1 MKLTLNALTDLRD
14 LPYDTIIDARAPAE
28 FAEDHLPGAINLPVL
43 DDEERARVGTIYKQ
57 VSPFD
62 ARKIGGALVAKNVA
76 RHLEETLHDFQ
87 GGWRPLVYCW
97 RGGQRSGSFATILS
111 QVGWRVG
118 LIDGGYKSYRR
129 LIVRSMHDAPI
140 PHKFILIDGPTGTAK
155 TDLLAHLKSAGAQVI
170 DLEGIY
176 AHRGSLL
183 GAVDH
188 PQPSQKKAEGELAM
202 QLAHLDPSKPVYVE
216 AESSRIGD
224 RLVPPSVWTAMC
236 AAPRIRIDASIPA
249 RAEYLTRAY
258 ADLIDDPEALMARME
273 PLRSFQ
279 SRELVDHWMELAKVG
294 AFSTL
299 AAELMEQH
307 YDSRYEKSA
316 NRYPHTLLGRIH
328 LGDAI
333 DTAALDR
340 AAEQCLSLSA
350 E

>member
-14 LPYDTIIDARAPAE
+14 LPFDQIIDVRAPAE

-62 ARKIGGALVAKNVA
+62 ARKIGGALVAKNAA
-76 RHLEETLHDFQ
+76 RHLEETLHDRS
-87 GGWRPLVYCW
+87 GAWRPLVYCW
-97 RGGQRSGSFATILS
+97 RGGQRSGSFATILA

-129 LIVRSMHDAPI
+129 MISKAMHDEVL

-155 TDLLAHLKSAGAQVI
+155 TDLLAALKTAGAQVI
-170 DLEGIY
+170 DLEGIF

-183 GAVDH
+183 GAVSR
-188 PQPSQKKAEGELAM
+188 PQPSQKMAEGDLAM
-202 QLAHLDPSKPVYVE
+202 QLAQLDPTKPVFLE
-216 AESSRIGD
+216 AESSKIGD
-224 RLVPPSVWTAMC
+224 RLVPPAVWTAMC
-236 AAPRIRIDASIPA
+236 AAPRIRVNASIPA

-258 ADLIDDPEALMARME
+258 SDLIDDPEALIARLE
-273 PLRSFQ
+273 PLRHLQ
-279 SRELVDHWMELAKVG
+279 SRELVEHWIELAKVG

-299 AAELMEQH
+299 AAELMELH

-316 NRYPHTLLGRIH
+316 SRYEYDLLGTID
-328 LGDAI
+328 LGEKI
-333 DTAALDR
+333 DEAALAR
-340 AAEQCLSLSA
+340 AADQAMGLMPK
-350 E
+350 

>member
-14 LPYDTIIDARAPAE
+14 LPFDTIIDARAPAE

-43 DDEERARVGTIYKQ
+43 DDEERAKVGTIYKQ

-76 RHLEETLHDFQ
+76 RHLEETLHDRQ

-97 RGGQRSGSFATILS
+97 RGGQRSGSFATILA

-129 LIVRSMHDAPI
+129 IIVKSMHDEPI

-155 TDLLAHLKSAGAQVI
+155 TDLLAHLKAAGAQVI

-183 GAVDH
+183 GAVSR
-188 PQPSQKKAEGELAM
+188 PQPSQKMAEGDLAM
-202 QLAHLDPSKPVYVE
+202 QLAHLDPAKPVYVE
-216 AESSRIGD
+216 AESSKIGN
-224 RLVPPSVWTAMC
+224 RLVPPSVWNAMC
-236 AAPRIRIDASIPA
+236 AAPRIRVNAGIPA

-258 ADLIDDPEALMARME
+258 ADLIDDPEALIERME
-273 PLRSFQ
+273 PLRKLQ
-279 SRELVDHWMELAKVG
+279 SRDLVDHWIELAKVG

-299 AAELMEQH
+299 AAELMELH

-316 NRYPHTLLGRIH
+316 SRYDYTLLGEID
-328 LGDAI
+328 LGDRI
-333 DTAALDR
+333 DEAALTR
-340 AAEQCLSLSA
+340 AAEQCLGFSA
-350 E
+350 G